1 MRLPIAIATTAATRA
16 AGRARNAIAV
26 RAGVLAAGAVLAVF
40 LVAPVPRA
48 CVELLGAPR
57 AGMARFGGLRVG
69 WLQREAESDVPRLQ
83 QRLASYGLTATMQAR
98 GPFVILEM
106 PGLPEHDTRRTLET
120 LQRPGTVELHRI
132 NADGTLEGRALFER
146 PQIRAGGVTSAITGE
161 PKVAFWLWTPR
172 SEQPRLLRAVRV
184 AIIVDR
190 EVRWT
195 AVAHS
200 LFTDVIVLDVDGSD
214 LDGPGEALDGGAL
227 NGGTLLYAVRVSPT
241 GLAPFEWT
249 ARAALAAL
257 AGVCVALVTRL
268 MLRHLPPGRSS
279 PGRSHDRPPM

>member
-1 MRLPIAIATTAATRA
+1 
-16 AGRARNAIAV
+16 
-26 RAGVLAAGAVLAVF
+26 
-40 LVAPVPRA
+40 
-48 CVELLGAPR
+48 
-57 AGMARFGGLRVG
+57 
-69 WLQREAESDVPRLQ
+69 
-83 QRLASYGLTATMQAR
+83 
-98 GPFVILEM
+98 
-106 PGLPEHDTRRTLET
+106 
-120 LQRPGTVELHRI
+120 
-132 NADGTLEGRALFER
+132 
-146 PQIRAGGVTSAITGE
+146 
-161 PKVAFWLWTPR
+161 
-172 SEQPRLLRAVRV
+172 V